1 MQAAFAQTGPGGV
14 GATDGSSNLSIWF
27 DANQRAYSDAGVTLA
42 TNGQAVQR
50 WNNLSGYAGIG
61 TFATTTT
68 NFPSYTES
76 ALNGYPALTF
86 DGSNDLLDFSYTTAS
101 SGSLF
106 AVASGSYS
114 GGTQKWIIRLGGS
127 GATQYRKT
135 LGMTA
140 ASTMRARLFNGSA
153 ATGISGT
160 ITEATPNV
168 LCYNYNYGGAME
180 LFING
185 NSSGTNTSTISTA
198 AGNSVTARISS
209 NDLWDGE
216 IAEIIHIAGGANAA
230 EQIIIENYLA
240 AKYGLSLSTNDIYDE
255 DDGGYDHNVA
265 GIGRVDASNIH
276 NDSKGTGIVR
286 MLNPTD
292 LDDDEFLF
300 WGHDAGDLIGSE
312 VIDVPIGVA
321 ARLSSVWRVSEANSS
336 GSAIDVGSVD
346 IRFDLSA
353 FTSIIAADLRLLIDL
368 NNNGLFA
375 DDLAISGATN
385 IGSDV
390 FEFSAVAG
398 LQNNF
403 RFCLGTID
411 IVDSPLPIVLMRF
424 DAMPTDKNTVILQW
438 TTTSESDNSHF
449 TLERSANGAQFEAIA
464 YIDGAG
470 STEEIREYQ
479 FEDTSPLDDN
489 SFYRLKQTDFNGQFS
504 YSEIR
509 KVKLHSIPFNVT
521 LSPNPVN
528 QGENIKVALANASIQ
543 SPLHISIINTKG
555 VIEATQRVFS
565 TSAITNLDL
574 QTSNLSSGIYFVKF
588 TSKAQLT
595 KKVIIR

>member
-1 MQAAFAQTGPGGV
+1 
-14 GATDGSSNLSIWF
+14 
-27 DANQRAYSDAGVTLA
+27 
-42 TNGQAVQR
+42 
-50 WNNLSGYAGIG
+50 
-61 TFATTTT
+61 
-68 NFPSYTES
+68 
-76 ALNGYPALTF
+76 
-86 DGSNDLLDFSYTTAS
+86 
-101 SGSLF
+101 
-106 AVASGSYS
+106 
-114 GGTQKWIIRLGGS
+114 
-127 GATQYRKT
+127 
-135 LGMTA
+135 
-140 ASTMRARLFNGSA
+140 
-153 ATGISGT
+153 
-160 ITEATPNV
+160 
-168 LCYNYNYGGAME
+168 
-180 LFING
+180 
-185 NSSGTNTSTISTA
+185 
-198 AGNSVTARISS
+198 
-209 NDLWDGE
+209 
-216 IAEIIHIAGGANAA
+216 
-230 EQIIIENYLA
+230 
-240 AKYGLSLSTNDIYDE
+240 
-255 DDGGYDHNVA
+255 
-265 GIGRVDASNIH
+265 
-276 NDSKGTGIVR
+276 
-286 MLNPTD
+286 
-292 LDDDEFLF
+292 
-300 WGHDAGDLIGSE
+300 
-312 VIDVPIGVA
+312 
-321 ARLSSVWRVSEANSS
+321 
-336 GSAIDVGSVD
+336 
-346 IRFDLSA
+346 
-353 FTSIIAADLRLLIDL
+353 
-368 NNNGLFA
+368 
-375 DDLAISGATN
+375 SGATN

-411 IVDSPLPIVLMRF
+411 VVDSPLPIVLMRF

-509 KVKLHSIPFNVT
+509 KVKLYPTPFNVT

-595 KKVIIR
+595 KKVIIK